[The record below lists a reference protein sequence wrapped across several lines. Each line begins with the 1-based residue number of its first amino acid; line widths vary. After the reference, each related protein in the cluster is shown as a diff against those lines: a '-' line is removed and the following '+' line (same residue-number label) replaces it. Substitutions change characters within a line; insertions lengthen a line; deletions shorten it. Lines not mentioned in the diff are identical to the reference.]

1 MISGSSRIQVES
13 ERVDPAQ
20 ATCDTMLL
28 MSDLFKYSALAV
40 MLLAILLAY
49 YKGRHAVPANG
60 RSLAWTQGSSDC
72 VLDSFYRSKRS
83 RHTYLSWLQIWS
95 VAGRTIRISIFNI
108 HFSAPP

>member
-13 ERVDPAQ
+13 ERFDPAQ
-20 ATCDTMLL
+20 AKCDTMLL
-28 MSDLFKYSALAV
+28 MSDLFNYSALAV

-49 YKGRHAVPANG
+49 YKGTTRG
-60 RSLAWTQGSSDC
+60 LCKRSVARLDSSSSDC
-72 VLDSFYRSKRS
+72 VLDSFYRSKRR